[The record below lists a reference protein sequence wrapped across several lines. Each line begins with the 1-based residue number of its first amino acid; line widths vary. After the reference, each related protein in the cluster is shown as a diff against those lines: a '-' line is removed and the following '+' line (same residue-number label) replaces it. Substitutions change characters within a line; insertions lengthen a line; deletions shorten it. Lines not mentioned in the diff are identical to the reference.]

1 MKKLSNLTSVSE
13 VRIKLYPENFEAT
26 RDFYGTFLGFK
37 VVTEWNNSE
46 LDRGVMFDVGGTILE
61 LLARKADVKVKGADM
76 SLEVADVRKLW
87 EELKTYPKIAHA
99 IRENSWGDTSF
110 AILDPEGSKIS
121 FFTKV

>member
-13 VRIKLYPENFEAT
+13 VRIKLYPENFDET
-26 RDFYGTFLGFK
+26 RDFYVTFLGFRT
-37 VVTEWNNSE
+37 VTEWNNGD
-46 LDRGVMFDVGGTILE
+46 LDRGIMFDVGGTIFE
-61 LLARKADVKVKGADM
+61 LIARKADVKGKGADV

-99 IRENSWGDTSF
+99 IRDNSWGDTSF

-121 FFTKV
+121 FFTKT